1 MMEFNIFGRE
11 VKLTTAS
18 LVKMTIALVLYILF
32 LFWVKSWLG
41 IIVIPFIIDNYT
53 TRFIPWGWWKKSE
66 NQTLLNS
73 IVLLLNLLH
82 YLITLNNNL
91 LLMYRC

>member
-32 LFWVKSWLG
+32 LF
-41 IIVIPFIIDNYT
+41 
-53 TRFIPWGWWKKSE
+53 
-66 NQTLLNS
+66 
-73 IVLLLNLLH
+73 
-82 YLITLNNNL
+82 
-91 LLMYRC
+91 